1 MILHNIKTCWISM
14 LSPLKHILFKY
25 QPFFIGMVFNSP
37 IILMVAS
44 ILDLLCDVE
53 IMLFI
58 MCFVPMLTIVKL
70 WWNLFDCAMFSCA
83 ILWQPWRFAKMIFI
97 NFMLIQFQ
105 LSIIYF
111 VDFMGSQP
119 LLMKRCA
126 WNGSLSQTWDL
137 IT

>member
-1 MILHNIKTCWISM
+1 MILHDIKTCWISM

-25 QPFFIGMVFNSP
+25 QPFFIEMVFNSP

-58 MCFVPMLTIVKL
+58 MCFVPILEIVKL
-70 WWNLFDCAMFSCA
+70 WWNLFACA
-83 ILWQPWRFAKMIFI
+83 ILWQPWRFVKMIFI

-111 VDFMGSQP
+111 IAFMGSQP
-119 LLMKRCA
+119 LLMRRCA
-126 WNGSLSQTWDL
+126 WNGSSSQTWQL